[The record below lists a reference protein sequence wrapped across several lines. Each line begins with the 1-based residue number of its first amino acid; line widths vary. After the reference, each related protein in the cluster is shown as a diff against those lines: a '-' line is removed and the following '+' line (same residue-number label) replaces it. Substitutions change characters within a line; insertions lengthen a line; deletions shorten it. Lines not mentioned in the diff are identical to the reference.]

1 MISKPSCSIC
11 QSENHSFYIET
22 AAMMHVE
29 KLEIYTFNRCHIC
42 ESVFITNPV
51 SENQLDQ
58 YYTNAYL
65 PYRGEKA
72 WGKYANFVVWD
83 DQQLNARRVEMAM
96 LYLHQKTEIDVL
108 DIGCGKPD
116 FWRNWQKMKIFGQW
130 VLISP
135 LHNGK
140 SQNIKISHSLKVIGV
155 TLNYIHSLISLRPGT
170 ILSMIMILIKPLKNV
185 VNF

>member
-1 MISKPSCSIC
+1 MYGLSFSHLSNKKPDSVIIAEGSDISVDWKRQSFWFKIEPLLNPMISKPSCSIC

-65 PYRGEKA
+65 PYRGEK
-72 WGKYANFVVWD
+72 
-83 DQQLNARRVEMAM
+83 L
-96 LYLHQKTEIDVL
+96 
-108 DIGCGKPD
+108 
-116 FWRNWQKMKIFGQW
+116 
-130 VLISP
+130 
-135 LHNGK
+135 
-140 SQNIKISHSLKVIGV
+140 GV
-155 TLNYIHSLISLRPGT
+155 NMQTLWSG
-170 ILSMIMILIKPLKNV
+170 MINS
-185 VNF
+185 